1 MELFGRY
8 VVPAFRAREH
18 QALRRELAQEALG
31 G

>member
-8 VVPAFRAREH
+8 VTPAFTVREH
-18 QALRRELAQEALG
+18 QALRRELAEEALG